1 MDVESFKESKVI
13 FLKKI
18 YNRLNTIYLRN
29 IYRTIHLENTAIV
42 DYRCEIEQKDN
53 IVIGKKSILYKHIT
67 IYKKEEGYLNIGNF
81 SHIAPYGY
89 ILMDK
94 QNLTI
99 GNNVAIGPFC
109 SIFCSTN
116 SIHEDKGI
124 LFKDSYIKGD
134 VEIGNNVLIG
144 AHCVI
149 LPNTVIENNVVI
161 AANSTIKGQYKS
173 GFLYGGNP
181 ATIIK
186 ALDHE
191 Q

>member
-1 MDVESFKESKVI
+1 MI
-13 FLKKI
+13 FLKKV
-18 YNRLNTIYLRN
+18 YNKLNTIYLRN
-29 IYRTIHLENTAIV
+29 MCKKMYLENNVVV
-42 DYRCEIEQKDN
+42 DYRCEIEQKNN
-53 IVIGKKSILYKHIT
+53 ISIGKKSILYKHVT
-67 IYKKEEGYLNIGNF
+67 IYKSEEGHLSIGSF

-89 ILMDK
+89 ILMAK
-94 QNLTI
+94 QCVTI

-116 SIHEDKGI
+116 SMPEDKEI
-124 LFKDSYIKGD
+124 LFKDSYIKGNVD
-134 VEIGNNVLIG
+134 IGNNVLIG

-149 LPNTVIENNVVI
+149 LPNTVIEDNVVI
-161 AANSTIKGQYKS
+161 AANSTIKGQCKS

-181 ATIIK
+181 ATMIK